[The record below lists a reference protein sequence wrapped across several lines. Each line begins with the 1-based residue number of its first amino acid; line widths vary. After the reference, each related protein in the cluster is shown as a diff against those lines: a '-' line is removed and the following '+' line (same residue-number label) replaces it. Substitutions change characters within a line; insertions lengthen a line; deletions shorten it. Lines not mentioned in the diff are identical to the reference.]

1 MGLFSALN
9 TLAHGAQPD
18 SYIRKKSYQFE
29 KELGKYKVFPVC
41 VLLYAC
47 VRLHHKL
54 HPGRGSFGY
63 VKQATRLD
71 DGLQLAIKVIPKRL
85 VKGHFDL
92 VLSEVNV
99 LKDLS
104 HPNIIRLYETFESR

>member
-29 KELGKYKVFPVC
+29 KELGKYKVF
-41 VLLYAC
+41 LYAC
-47 VRLHHKL
+47 VRLYNNC
-54 HPGRGSFGY
+54 HPGRGSFGS

-71 DGLQLAIKVIPKRL
+71 GNLPVAIKVIPKKL

-104 HPNIIRLYETFESR
+104 HPNIVRLHETFESR